1 MIHNSGNECIQKVND
16 HDASMSSSGL
26 DVIPPVAI
34 LGEIIRNYR
43 KLYDWFNIIDILS
56 YLGNDE
62 IDRLREILRERI
74 TYLIN

>member
-43 KLYDWFNIIDILS
+43 KLYD
-56 YLGNDE
+56 
-62 IDRLREILRERI
+62 
-74 TYLIN
+74 